1 VEILRQYGYK
11 AIEATDGEDT
21 VERFKEHPDIDL
33 VIIDSV
39 MPKKNGR
46 KTYEEIHGIDPYI
59 KVLFTSGHTKDVVL
73 DKGIIEKE
81 FDFIGKPLSLN
92 KLLQKVREVLDR

>member
-1 VEILRQYGYK
+1 
-11 AIEATDGEDT
+11 
-21 VERFKEHPDIDL
+21 
-33 VIIDSV
+33 

-46 KTYEEIHGIDPYI
+46 ETYEEIRSIDPCI

-73 DKGIIEKE
+73 DKGIMEKE

-92 KLLQKVREVLDR
+92 KLLLKVREVLDK